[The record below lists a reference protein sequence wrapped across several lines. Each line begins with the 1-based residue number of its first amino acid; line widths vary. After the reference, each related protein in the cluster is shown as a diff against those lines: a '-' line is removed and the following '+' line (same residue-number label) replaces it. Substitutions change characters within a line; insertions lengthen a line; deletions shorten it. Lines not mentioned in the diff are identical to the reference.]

1 MQPREG
7 PSAARKPEGG
17 QAGQGPALRKISTLR
32 SGCAIR
38 NATAS
43 RRDLVLAPSTE
54 PACVQTARRWLACVL
69 LPRLPRCVA
78 LAGLG
83 PQDAG
88 VFLRGHAL
96 VLIPSR
102 AQGDA
107 IAERRHRGDGYLV
120 EGSLF
125 ARQLGMPILYA
136 GTCLSAYLT
145 RCPMRAHAVS
155 LGPGRACRC
164 HAQTR
169 RPGLDR
175 RARANDARAVGARG
189 DATRMLILIL
199 IAALLLLCLRR
210 QARPHREIGIARPW
224 RAR

>member
-1 MQPREG
+1 MNWISAATAGLQPREG

-120 EGSLF
+120 EGFLLRTSTGN
-125 ARQLGMPILYA
+125 AHSICGQLPI
-136 GTCLSAYLT
+136 CLSDALPHACT
-145 RCPMRAHAVS
+145 RSV
-155 LGPGRACRC
+155 
-164 HAQTR
+164 TR
-169 RPGLDR
+169 S
-175 RARANDARAVGARG
+175 RARLPLSCSNASAWSGSARS
-189 DATRMLILIL
+189 
-199 IAALLLLCLRR
+199 C
-210 QARPHREIGIARPW
+210 
-224 RAR
+224 